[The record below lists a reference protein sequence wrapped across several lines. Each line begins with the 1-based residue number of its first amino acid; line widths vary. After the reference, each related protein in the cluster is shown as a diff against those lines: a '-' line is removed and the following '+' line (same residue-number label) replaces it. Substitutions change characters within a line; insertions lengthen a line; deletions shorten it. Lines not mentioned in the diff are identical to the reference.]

1 MLAGYYDTGGYLNG
15 LKLVGTNAV
24 VSDGELSIVDVSN
37 PASPQLIGHTTNT
50 DLLIY
55 DLQVVGSHA
64 FVAGYFGLQ
73 IIDLSSPTH
82 PVIVGSWEDLPTSY
96 AQANRVQVVGHI
108 AYVIVDTDPGSTGG
122 IVQAVIDVSDPANP
136 VFLKYLD
143 NTIYS
148 YTLEI
153 REVGHYLLT
162 VDFSPFLKVYDNT
175 DPTNINLVASF
186 PTRSSTYG
194 LTLAGNYA
202 YVSETDAGVQ
212 VFDVSSPTN
221 LVEIAAF
228 ATKGPAVN
236 TFVANNLI
244 YVAEG
249 NKGLA
254 IVPSVPNL
262 QFTVEIDA
270 VHH

>member
-1 MLAGYYDTGGYLNG
+1 M
-15 LKLVGTNAV
+15 
-24 VSDGELSIVDVSN
+24 
-37 PASPQLIGHTTNT
+37 
-50 DLLIY
+50 
-55 DLQVVGSHA
+55 
-64 FVAGYFGLQ
+64 
-73 IIDLSSPTH
+73 IDLSSPTH

-153 REVGHYLLT
+153 REVGHYLLA

-254 IVPSVPNL
+254 IVPSVPHL
-262 QFTVEIDA
+262 QFTVEVDA
-270 VHH
+270 QPGAPFTIESATDFGLPQPWTPLLTTNSTRMPFWFTDRDVRGGSKFYRVRQP